1 MTAVDSHQNRW
12 ANYKSSTSAFLPKA
26 STSVS
31 QDFDGPG
38 LTSEGKRQAQVAG
51 DKLRCRTNPIRH
63 SRPSRV
69 GSLEHGICK
78 NRWSSYSGTR
88 ATRFDERQDAQEEA
102 KDTSNTMDKDE
113 VPRDG
118 QPSLLEVFE
127 AELAKK
133 ISATDSEEA
142 RGVEPPAAPTPVPEP
157 ATRVDPSIET
167 LPSQSQPLPQESLL
181 GLINE
186 HLQELT
192 AGDVDLSTAIDHGIR
207 TAVNGVGACIQ
218 GIARGLQEVSSV
230 SRQAADRTRD
240 ADLQLMDDAVL
251 GFQSL
256 TRGFTAAL
264 GREMATN
271 PRETTFGL
279 RKGPGEVKTGQ
290 SSTPLAISHDGQPDE
305 NAITAHKSNEFSLK
319 RGVDPSETA
328 VNSKQ
333 NHPAAP
339 RYNPEI
345 PVSPKSEMERQP
357 RSRPAMSKEPR
368 FHRPGPIHLP
378 NFPGYLDSLRRSQST
393 KTLDEQDKI
402 HCASSPPVDTHF
414 PILAQSEGEYFEAAP
429 SFPALP
435 SMEPLIPQR
444 APRRSIG
451 ESGPA
456 NGKLSYVSGPNGAE
470 ASRRSH
476 NPVAGPREHSAQ
488 RNPLEFIPL
497 SRLGSAARLAGP
509 FDPLEAEPSAR
520 PRLTE
525 GLRRNA
531 TIASTNPRHAAR
543 RRRPYSE
550 VFDGSGRV
558 AWDAFLQD
566 NGRGPTVL
574 YRASD
579 YKGRHLGANQEHS
592 KRVSRPEAGLQR
604 SPLAVAVYDDQHHD
618 DSTVGKINDC
628 VEQLRDLGFGGD
640 DEDSAGRLLVYAQ
653 AAGTYISEV
662 PYLFGIEL
670 IRKTCFGSKVTFTT
684 PDTCLATQ
692 LNPMEKRC

>member
-1 MTAVDSHQNRW
+1 M
-12 ANYKSSTSAFLPKA
+12 
-26 STSVS
+26 S

-88 ATRFDERQDAQEEA
+88 ATPFDERQDAQEEA
-102 KDTSNTMDKDE
+102 KYTSNTMDTDE
-113 VPRDG
+113 VPGDG

-133 ISATDSEEA
+133 ISATDSEGA
-142 RGVEPPAAPTPVPEP
+142 RGIEPPAARTPVLEH
-157 ATRVDPSIET
+157 ATRAGPSIET

-181 GLINE
+181 GIINE

-192 AGDVDLSTAIDHGIR
+192 AGDADLSTVIDHGIR
-207 TAVNGVGACIQ
+207 TAVKGVGACIQ
-218 GIARGLQEVSSV
+218 GIAQGLQEVSSV

-240 ADLQLMDDAVL
+240 ADLQLMDNAVL

-264 GREMATN
+264 GREMAAN
-271 PRETTFGL
+271 RRETTFAL
-279 RKGPGEVKTGQ
+279 RKGPGEVETGQ
-290 SSTPLAISHDGQPDE
+290 SSTPLAVSHDRQPDE
-305 NAITAHKSNEFSLK
+305 IAITAHSNEFFLK
-319 RGVDPSETA
+319 RGVDPSET
-328 VNSKQ
+328 VVDSRP

-345 PVSPKSEMERQP
+345 PVSPKSEMERQSW
-357 RSRPAMSKEPR
+357 SRPAMSKESR

-393 KTLDEQDKI
+393 KTLDEQDKVQ
-402 HCASSPPVDTHF
+402 CASSLPVDTHF
-414 PILAQSEGEYFEAAP
+414 PISAQFEGEDFEAAP

-444 APRRSIG
+444 APRQSIG
-451 ESGPA
+451 EPGPA

-566 NGRGPTVL
+566 NDRGPTDL
-574 YRASD
+574 FRASD
-579 YKGRHLGANQEHS
+579 HSGRHLEANQEHS
-592 KRVSRPEAGLQR
+592 KRVSRPEAGLRR

-628 VEQLRDLGFGGD
+628 VEQLRGLGFGGG

-653 AAGTYISEV
+653 AAGTYLSEI

-670 IRKTCFGSKVTFTT
+670 SRKTCFGSKVTFST

-692 LNPMEKRC
+692 LNPMKKRC